1 MDLLFAGVIIVILTV
16 LFLYIGLRLKV
27 PGIVSFL
34 VLGMLVGPYGL
45 GLITSWEAI
54 DTFGNVGIMILL
66 FTIGLEF
73 SFRELLTSWRTI
85 IIGGTIQICTTAVI
99 IILVSAHFGMTF
111 NEALIFGFIVSLSST
126 AIVTKILQEKGQVDS
141 LQSRTLLGILIFQD
155 LAIIPMILIS
165 SLLVGSGGHDMTALP
180 LQVGKVALI
189 ILIIIIMARF
199 VIPALLFRVA
209 REKNRELF
217 VITLTGI
224 CILIAWLTSEAVHSF
239 TLGAFIAGLI
249 IGESDYNINALG
261 HIIPFRDVFSSIFFL
276 SIGMLL
282 NTHTVFT
289 NFYYVA
295 MFVIIIIVVKILTGF
310 LASVAIGMPLRV
322 CIFTGLALC
331 QIGEFSFVLAKN
343 GLDTSL
349 ISDGVYQIFLAGA
362 IITMALT
369 PYFMNASPRVV
380 DLVYRIASGLKL
392 KLPSETAP
400 EKDEELHDHII
411 IAGFGITGR
420 SVAQTA
426 TIAGIPYIA
435 IELNPEIIRQER
447 SGFCSH
453 IMFGDAVQ
461 EEVLEHAGIR
471 RARTLVVAVSDQ
483 EAIPWIVHTARRLAP
498 ELYILARTRH
508 VRNVRY
514 LLEMGADEI
523 ISEEFEVS
531 LEIFSRTL
539 RRYNIP
545 EKEIEFIIRRGR
557 DMEKIISSKSID
569 SEMQQKDPGMSFHDG
584 RIHTFLIRPGSGVEG
599 KTIGELGIKPRFDIG
614 DVGIRSSGKTLRQI
628 DPAHTLKSGEVLIM
642 FITDEIA
649 REISSLFEIR

>member
-1 MDLLFAGVIIVILTV
+1 MDLLFAGVIIVLLAV
-16 LFLYIGLRLKV
+16 LSLYIGLRLKV
-27 PGIVSFL
+27 PSIVTFL
-34 VLGMLVGPYGL
+34 VIGMLVGPYGL
-45 GLITSWEAI
+45 GLITSREAI
-54 DTFGNVGIMILL
+54 DTFGNIGIMLLL

-73 SFRELLTSWRTI
+73 SFRELLASWRTVV
-85 IIGGTIQICTTAVI
+85 IGGTIQICATVVI
-99 IILVSAHFGMTF
+99 ITLVSAHFGMTF

-126 AIVTKILQEKGQVDS
+126 AIVTKILQEKGQAGS
-141 LQSRTLLGILIFQD
+141 LQSRTLMGILIFQD
-155 LAIIPMILIS
+155 LAIIPMMLIS
-165 SLLVGSGGHDMTALP
+165 PLLVGSGGPDMTALP

-189 ILIIIIMARF
+189 ILIIILMARF

-217 VITLTGI
+217 VITLAGI
-224 CILIAWLTSEAVHSF
+224 CILIAWLTSEAVLSF

-276 SIGMLL
+276 SMGMLL

-289 NFYYVA
+289 NFTYVA
-295 MFVIIIIVVKILTGF
+295 LFVLIIIVVKILTGF

-380 DLVYRIASGLKL
+380 DLVYRIASGFKVR
-392 KLPSETAP
+392 LPSGTEP
-400 EKDEELHDHII
+400 EKGAELHDHII

-426 TIAGIPYIA
+426 TIAGIPYIV

-447 SGFCSH
+447 SVSCSPV
-453 IMFGDAVQ
+453 IFGDAVQ
-461 EEVLEHAGIR
+461 EEVLEHAGIC

-498 ELYILARTRH
+498 ELYILARARH
-508 VRNVRY
+508 IRNVRY

-523 ISEEFEVS
+523 ISEEFEAS
-531 LEIFSRTL
+531 LEIFSRVL
-539 RRYNIP
+539 RRYKIP
-545 EKEIEFIIRRGR
+545 EEEIEHIIRRGR
-557 DMEKIISSKSID
+557 DMEKTTSSRGTGGR
-569 SEMQQKDPGMSFHDG
+569 MHQKDSGTSFHEK

-599 KTIGELGIKPRFDIG
+599 KTIGELGIIPRFDIG
-614 DVGIRSSGKTLRQI
+614 HVGIRSSGTTLRQI
-628 DPAHTLKSGEVLIM
+628 DPSHTLKSGEVLIM
-642 FITDEIA
+642 FTTDEIA
-649 REISSLFEIR
+649 REISTLLK